1 MLVVSMLVS
10 MVLTRLAADGS
21 LILCCRKGSV
31 REKTGKKEE
40 KEDEGE
46 EDLITKQIHARVESV
61 PAILL
66 ILRRILMLTKS

>member
-1 MLVVSMLVS
+1 MLVS

-31 REKTGKKEE
+31 PEKTGKKEL

-46 EDLITKQIHARVESV
+46 EDLIIKQILHVLSLCSTFDTEKG
-61 PAILL
+61 
-66 ILRRILMLTKS
+66 ILMLTKS